1 MEQLC
6 ARCAGLDVHKE
17 TVVACMRIGERGK
30 VVTEVRTFPT
40 TTIGLLALADWL
52 EGQQCTDVA
61 MEATGV
67 YWKPVWHVLEERF
80 QLLLANPAHIK
91 NVPGRKT
98 DVKDAEWIAG
108 LLAHGLIQASFVP
121 PTPIQAI
128 RDLTRT
134 RKQLT
139 HDQSRQ
145 VLRIHK
151 VLEDANIKLT
161 SVLTDVM
168 GVTGRQILDAIV
180 SGTQDPAELVKFRNV
195 RCKASKQ
202 AFVDALTGF
211 VSSHHRFLLRM
222 HLDQV
227 DSIQAVIKKLDAEL
241 TAHLSPFRAAQDLL
255 MTIPGFGEVS
265 ARAVISEIGVDMS
278 RFPTDAHLRSWGCLC
293 PRNDESAGKRRSTR
307 TRKGAQWFR
316 PNMMQVAW
324 CAVRTKGSY
333 FQAQFGRLKSR
344 IGTKKAIVAVAASLT
359 TVVYHVLQRGEPY
372 RETGSKYFNQMDTAR
387 ALRKLTRRIE
397 SLGYS
402 VALEPLPE
410 AS

>member
-1 MEQLC
+1 MEQLH

-17 TVVACMRIGERGK
+17 TVVACMRIGERRK
-30 VVTEVRTFPT
+30 VVTEVRTFAT

-52 EGQQCTDVA
+52 EGLQCTDVA
-61 MEATGV
+61 MEATGI

-139 HDQSRQ
+139 REQSRHVQ
-145 VLRIHK
+145 RVHK

-168 GVTGRQILDAIV
+168 GVTGRQILAAIV
-180 SGTQDPAELVKFRNV
+180 AGTQDPAELAKFRNA
-195 RCKASKQ
+195 RCKASEQ
-202 AFVDALTGF
+202 SFVDALTGV
-211 VSSHHRFLLRM
+211 VSNHHRFLLRV
-222 HLDQV
+222 HLAQV
-227 DSIQAVIKKLDAEL
+227 DSIQSAIDEFDAEL
-241 TAHLSPFRAAQDLL
+241 TAHLSPFLAAQDLL

-278 RFPTDAHLRSWGCLC
+278 RFPTAGHLRSYGCLC
-293 PRNDESAGKRRSTR
+293 PRSDESAGKRRSTR

-316 PNMMQVAW
+316 PNMVQVAW
-324 CAVRTKGSY
+324 SAVRTKNSY
-333 FQAQFGRLKSR
+333 FQAQFARLRSR
-344 IGTKKAIVAVAASLT
+344 MGSKKAIIAVASSLV
-359 TVVYHVLQRGEPY
+359 TVVYHVLERGQPY
-372 RETGSKYFNQMDTAR
+372 RELGSQHFDHADTAR
-387 ALRKLTRRIE
+387 TLRKLTRRIE
-397 SLGYS
+397 ALGYS

>member
-1 MEQLC
+1 MEQLH

-30 VVTEVRTFPT
+30 VVTEVRTFAT

-52 EGQQCTDVA
+52 EGLQCTDVA

-139 HDQSRQ
+139 REQSRHVQ
-145 VLRIHK
+145 RVHK

-180 SGTQDPAELVKFRNV
+180 GGTQDPAELVKFRNA
-195 RCKASKQ
+195 RCKANEQS
-202 AFVDALTGF
+202 FVEALTG
-211 VSSHHRFLLRM
+211 VVTSHHRFLLRK
-222 HLDQV
+222 HLEQV
-227 DSIQAVIKKLDAEL
+227 DSIQSMIDEFDAEITKL
-241 TAHLSPFRAAQDLL
+241 LDPFRRAQELL
-255 MTIPGFGEVS
+255 VTIPGFSDVT
-265 ARAVISEIGVDMS
+265 ARVVIGEIGVDMS
-278 RFPTDAHLRSWGCLC
+278 RFPTAGHLRSYACIC
-293 PRNDESAGKRRSTR
+293 PRSDESAGKRRSTR
-307 TRKGAQWFR
+307 TRKGASWLR
-316 PNMMQVAW
+316 PALVQAGW
-324 CAVRTKGSY
+324 AAVRTKNSY

-344 IGTKKAIVAVAASLT
+344 MGTKKAIVAVASSLL
-359 TVVYHVLQRGEPY
+359 TVVYHVLQRGERY
-372 RETGSKYFNQMDTAR
+372 RELGAQHFDQADTAR

-397 SLGYS
+397 GLGFS
-402 VALEPLPE
+402 VTLAPLPE

>member
-1 MEQLC
+1 MEQLH

-30 VVTEVRTFPT
+30 VVTEVRTFAT

-52 EGQQCTDVA
+52 QELKCTDVA

-67 YWKPVWHVLEERF
+67 YWKPVWHVLEARF
-80 QLLLANPAHIK
+80 RLLLANPAHIK
-91 NVPGRKT
+91 TVPGRKT

-139 HDQSRQ
+139 REQSRHAQ
-145 VLRIHK
+145 RVHK
-151 VLEDANIKLT
+151 VLEDANIKLS

-168 GVTGRQILDAIV
+168 GVTGRKILDAIV
-180 SGTQDPAELVKFRNV
+180 AGTQDPAELVLFRSA
-195 RCKASKQ
+195 RCKANEQ
-202 AFVDALTGF
+202 AFVEALTG
-211 VSSHHRFLLRM
+211 VVTSHHRFLLRM
-222 HLDQV
+222 HLEQF
-227 DSIQAVIKKLDAEL
+227 DSIQTMVDKFDAEITSL
-241 TAHLSPFRAAQDLL
+241 LDPFREAQQLL
-255 MTIPGFGEVS
+255 VTIPGFSEVT
-265 ARAVISEIGVDMS
+265 ARVLVGEIGVDMS
-278 RFPTDAHLRSWGCLC
+278 RFPTAGHLRSYACLC
-293 PRNDESAGKRRSTR
+293 PRSDESAGKRRSTR
-307 TRKGAQWFR
+307 TRKGASWLR
-316 PNMMQVAW
+316 PALVQAGW
-324 CAVRTKGSY
+324 AAVRTKNSY

-344 IGTKKAIVAVAASLT
+344 MGTKKAIVAVASSLL

-372 RETGSKYFNQMDTAR
+372 RELGAQHFDQADADRT
-387 ALRKLTRRIE
+387 LRKLKRRIE
-397 SLGYS
+397 GLGFS
-402 VALEPLPE
+402 VTLAPLPE